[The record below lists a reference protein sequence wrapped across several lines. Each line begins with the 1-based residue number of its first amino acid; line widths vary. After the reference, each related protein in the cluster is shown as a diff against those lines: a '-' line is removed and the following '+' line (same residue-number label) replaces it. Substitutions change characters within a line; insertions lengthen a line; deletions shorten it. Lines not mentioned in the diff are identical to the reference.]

1 MPTPSFTSTATAL
14 PERFYTSVLP
24 QPVKAPRLLA
34 LNRSLAENLNLDA
47 DWLASPDGLAM
58 LAGNAF
64 PESANP
70 IAMVYAGHQFG
81 HFSPQLG
88 DGRALLIGE
97 VIDRNGQR
105 RDIQLKGS
113 GPTPYSRM
121 GDGRAAIG
129 PVLREYLVSEAMHA
143 LGIPTSR
150 SLAAV
155 ATGEWVYREGAVP
168 GGVLTRV
175 ATSHIRVGT
184 FQFFASRGDREGLEA
199 LARYAIA
206 RHYPDALGDANPVL
220 GLLERVIAAQARLI
234 AGWMNIGFIHGVMNT
249 DNMTISGE
257 TIDYGPCAFMDAY
270 DPGTVFS
277 AIDRMGRYAYGNQPK
292 IAHWNLARLAEA
304 LLPLID
310 ANQDKAVALATD
322 AINRFPALFEAATT
336 AGLRAKLGLVTQEPG
351 DLMLAQDLLTVM
363 AAGNADF
370 TLTLRMLSSVDSKPQ
385 ALESLR
391 ALFAVTGGIDSW
403 ITRWRERL
411 SHEATSP
418 GTRSQAMKRANP
430 AVIPRNHLVEA
441 ALAAAVDEGDMKPFE
456 ALQAALSRPFE
467 DPPEGSVYA
476 DPPQAP
482 DAGYRTFC
490 GT

>member
-1 MPTPSFTSTATAL
+1 MLIFDTTYTNL
-14 PERFYTSVLP
+14 PERFFTRRAAD
-24 QPVKAPRLLA
+24 PVKEPRLLA
-34 LNRSLAENLNLDA
+34 LNHALAAELGLDL
-47 DWLASPDGLAM
+47 DWLESDAGLAM

-64 PESANP
+64 PEGAAT

-88 DGRALLIGE
+88 DGRALLLGE
-97 VIDRNGQR
+97 VIDRNGHR

-113 GPTPYSRM
+113 GPTPYSRR
-121 GDGRAAIG
+121 GDGRAAVG

-155 ATGEWVYREGAVP
+155 ATGEWIFREGAVP

-175 ATSHIRVGT
+175 AASHIRVGT
-184 FQFFASRGDREGLEA
+184 FQFFASRGDVEGLEA
-199 LARYAIA
+199 LARYAIN
-206 RHYPDALGDANPVL
+206 RHYPDAMAEANPFL
-220 GLLERVIAAQARLI
+220 GLLERVIAAQASLI
-234 AGWMNIGFIHGVMNT
+234 AQWMNVVFIHGVMNT
-249 DNMTISGE
+249 DNMTVSGE
-257 TIDYGPCAFMDAY
+257 TIDYGPCAFMNTY

-304 LLPLID
+304 LLPLLD
-310 ANQDKAVALATD
+310 ENADSALEKAVA

-336 AGLRAKLGLVTQEPG
+336 QGLRAKLGLATEEPG
-351 DLMLAQDLLTVM
+351 DLVLAQDLLTLM
-363 AAGNADF
+363 AAGNADY
-370 TLTLRMLSSVDSKPQ
+370 TLTFRKLSDVDSEPQ

-403 ITRWRERL
+403 IARWRERL
-411 SHEATSP
+411 TQEVLSADE
-418 GTRSQAMKRANP
+418 RSKVMQRANP
-430 AVIPRNHLVEA
+430 AVIPRNHLVEE
-441 ALAAAVDEGDMKPFE
+441 ALAAASAEDADLVPFK
-456 ALQAALSRPFE
+456 ALLAALSAPFE
-467 DPPEGSVYA
+467 DQPGASVYA
-476 DPPQAP
+476 QPPKAVDP
-482 DAGYRTFC
+482 GYRTFC